1 MKNIHRIN
9 GLIYI
14 TSDVEVLDGQYGA
27 CLNLIREGLSANLAI
42 FKMDKKQRR
51 AMEELGGRKKAEV
64 VKLILTNDP
73 ALISEGIQAIS
84 QTDENW
90 LNDNPSCELVD
101 LVFVC
106 ERGHREIVKTHYKI
120 NLPTHQTIEDRS
132 YHPISLNEVSETK
145 TIEEAAETYTEQQV
159 FNLILLSSNMQFKS
173 IQEVK
178 IWITE
183 NNQQC

>member
-1 MKNIHRIN
+1 MVEFWNVKNVRKW
-9 GLIYI
+9 GLGESCI
-14 TSDVEVLDGQYGA
+14 EYG
-27 CLNLIREGLSANLAI
+27 SY
-42 FKMDKKQRR
+42 
-51 AMEELGGRKKAEV
+51 
-64 VKLILTNDP
+64 
-73 ALISEGIQAIS
+73 
-84 QTDENW
+84 
-90 LNDNPSCELVD
+90 
-101 LVFVC
+101 
-106 ERGHREIVKTHYKI
+106 YKI
-120 NLPTHQTIEDRS
+120 NLPTRQTIEDRS